1 MYSQPILALIN
12 EGSQA
17 YSRKDYDLASSK
29 YADACA
35 ALNDEQGTDSP
46 DLLLLYGKALFQS
59 GVSKSGVLGG
69 APPEERKS
77 EEDEGNFEEGIAHED
92 AVEAEVGQQ
101 EQEVE
106 ERHEGGNEGQEEE
119 KGEEKGAG
127 EREGQPAEEE
137 HSDFEA
143 AWDILDLARSLFEKR
158 ISAEF
163 TELKTPYLAS
173 DNAEP
178 TSNYVANV
186 KKLSEVYDLL
196 GEVSLE
202 SENFV
207 QAAADLESCLQLRL
221 KLYDPELSSMLSE
234 VHFKLSLALE
244 FCSDD
249 PTLRGR
255 AAEHVK
261 HAIDILKARTEK
273 ETEAAKAKDN
283 EQLLQEL
290 EERYDELRKDLEQ
303 EIREQQMNIISGILG
318 EVTGDSSAHTK
329 LASAVQSR
337 VNDLSSMVKKR
348 KAQPG
353 GPAKK
358 QKK

>member
-17 YSRKDYDLASSK
+17 YSRKDYDLAASK

-35 ALNDEQGTDSP
+35 AFNDEQGTDDP

-59 GVSKSGVLGG
+59 GVSNSGVLGG
-69 APPEERKS
+69 APVEERKS

-106 ERHEGGNEGQEEE
+106 ERLEGENEGQEEQQGE
-119 KGEEKGAG
+119 KKGEG
-127 EREGQPAEEE
+127 EGQPGEEE
-137 HSDFEA
+137 PSDFEA

-173 DNAEP
+173 DDAEP
-178 TSNYVANV
+178 ASNYVANV
-186 KKLSEVYDLL
+186 QKLSEVYDLL

-202 SENFV
+202 SENFA

-249 PTLRGR
+249 PALRGR

-290 EERYDELRKDLEQ
+290 EERYDELRKDPEQ

-318 EVTGDSSAHTK
+318 EVTGDSSAQTK
-329 LASAVQSR
+329 LASAVLSR

-353 GPAKK
+353 GPEKK